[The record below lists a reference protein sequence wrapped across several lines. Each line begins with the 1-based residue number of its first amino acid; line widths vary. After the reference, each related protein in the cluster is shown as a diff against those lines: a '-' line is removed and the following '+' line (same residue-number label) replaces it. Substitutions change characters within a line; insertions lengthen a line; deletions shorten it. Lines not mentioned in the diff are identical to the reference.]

1 MAVVGLTASAV
12 SHTATFHL
20 SAGSAAELRLMNYT
34 TGGYDVI
41 KELNAGDTEVTL
53 NDNRYFLFAA
63 EGRVLEY
70 VKDNA
75 QNNLSIEK
83 NGCVVITFKS
93 DMSSDFYVSTSLAP
107 DLLPTNIIVEKGSSA
122 TLKQFNAST
131 DRYENLQYLLQGDN
145 ELNLS
150 DGYKYYIAPGPDHTL
165 VKVVDNKGTELPFV
179 DSEFGK
185 VVSIEASAE
194 TVAES
199 YTVTTD
205 GPPPVDPWMKPFTMD
220 IDDADAITVS
230 LSPSYTPLEIKSGK
244 NNYYFDTSRGDM
256 GVWIVTKNY
265 RDLYSVK
272 LNDFTVRD
280 ATYCA
285 LVYIGE
291 GDHVEI
297 RYNYPD
303 DLYYTYTLNY
313 TDQADFWTRITV
325 DGEDYTPVNN
335 QIRAKAGA
343 LIQLWNDK
351 ADEWNI
357 DYITLPSGITK
368 RGPYGYPYTM
378 DPAKPIEFFATY
390 ATKEITVAAHRYGD
404 ITVNFNITG
413 QQFVKILNGSGE
425 SLTEITGLKEG
436 ANAVTDHEGRFQT
449 VKIVPRSADEGFIS
463 SVVYRTSANGALQSA
478 TYDYDL
484 KGYVLNRLGQGATV
498 DITAFDR
505 ASTFNIT
512 VNVNSPRDVVLY
524 SDASLSEESRIKTYL
539 NSGANTVP
547 FPADKPNIYVAPA
560 GTGSYIQSV
569 TYIGPD
575 DTSAISAGQA
585 GGAWYIANVRE
596 GGTLTILAGHT
607 YDFKNQCT
615 VYVDDAEKVTLRSP
629 DDRFVALDNG
639 HNTIEFNESENTSGG
654 RTGFI
659 ISVAAGESFSA
670 FKNGEPVAKS
680 ADSDTSAEVVL
691 NQGDAIKIYTLKDAP
706 ANVTATFTS
715 EKGDFVNLTRDVFSP
730 VESWSEPISVLP
742 GTRFSFTAPE
752 NGSANVIINNVAWR
766 PDRDGVY
773 RFDVVNNTTVNMIF
787 TPNGDSIDSIATDT
801 ADTQVRYFDL
811 QGRSISAGELRPGL
825 YIKVCGSEVTKEI
838 VR

>member
-12 SHTATFHL
+12 SHTANFHL
-20 SAGSAAELRLMNYT
+20 TAESSAELRLMNYN
-34 TGGYDVI
+34 TGGYDVVQ
-41 KELNAGDTEVTL
+41 ELAAGDNEVTL

-63 EGRVLEY
+63 DGRNIEY
-70 VKDNA
+70 VKDADNYE
-75 QNNLSIEK
+75 LPIEK

-93 DMSSDFYVSTSLAP
+93 DMSSDFYVSTTIAP
-107 DLLPTNIIVEKGSSA
+107 TLLPTNIIVEKGSSA
-122 TLKQFNAST
+122 TLKRFNQST

-145 ELNLS
+145 KLNFA
-150 DGYKYYIAPGPDHTL
+150 DGHKYYIAPGPDHTL
-165 VKVVDNKGTELPFV
+165 VKVTDNNGTELPLV

-185 VVSIEASAE
+185 VVSIEASAA

-199 YTVTTD
+199 YTVTSD

-280 ATYCA
+280 VTYCA

-303 DLYYTYTLNY
+303 ELYYTYTLNY

-378 DPAKPIEFFATY
+378 DPTKPIEFFATY

-436 ANAVTDHEGRFQT
+436 ANAITDHEGRFQT

-463 SVVYRTSANGALQSA
+463 SVVYRTSANAALQSA

-484 KGYVLNRLGQGATV
+484 KGFVLNRLGQGATV
-498 DITAFDR
+498 DITAFDS

-524 SDASLSEESRIKTYL
+524 SDESLSDESRIKTYL
-539 NSGANTVP
+539 NEGNNTVP
-547 FPADKPNIYVAPA
+547 FPADKANIYVTPA

-569 TYIGPD
+569 TYRGPND
-575 DTSAISAGQA
+575 ATAINAGQA
-585 GGAWYIANVRE
+585 GDAWYIANVRE
-596 GGTLTILAGHT
+596 GGILTIQAGHT
-607 YDFKNQCT
+607 YDFKNKCT

-629 DDRFVALDNG
+629 DDRFVALNNG
-639 HNTIEFNESENTSGG
+639 HNTIEFNESENTSGS

-659 ISVAAGESFSA
+659 ISVASGESFSA

-691 NQGDAIKIYTLKDAP
+691 NQGDAIKIYTLDDAP

-752 NGSANVIINNVAWR
+752 DGSANVIINDVSWR

-787 TPNGDSIDSIATDT
+787 TPTKDSIDSIATDT

-811 QGRSISAGELRPGL
+811 QGRSTSAGKLRPGL